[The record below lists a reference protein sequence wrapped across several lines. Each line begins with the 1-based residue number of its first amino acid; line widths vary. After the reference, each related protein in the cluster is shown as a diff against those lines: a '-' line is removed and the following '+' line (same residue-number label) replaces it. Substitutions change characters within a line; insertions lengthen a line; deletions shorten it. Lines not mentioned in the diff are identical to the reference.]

1 MAGVCVQSIWTAVR
15 TSEEVSTRRAG
26 LAQLRDGMTEGSPL
40 RVEAQQQTEKER
52 ANIARAAPTVPGF
65 SFESPIGDAQNTDFR
80 RCQKINSLFFGRHSS
95 SADANRQ
102 IYLGDFEL

>member
-40 RVEAQQQTEKER
+40 RVEAQQQMEKER

-65 SFESPIGDAQNTDFR
+65 SFENPICDAQNMISDDVRKLTHF
-80 RCQKINSLFFGRHSS
+80 SS
-95 SADANRQ
+95 VDIPLVLMRKSPNLPR
-102 IYLGDFEL
+102 

>member
-40 RVEAQQQTEKER
+40 RVEAQQQMEKER

-65 SFESPIGDAQNTDFR
+65 GFIGKTTVRDPKNGLAGFQPRSRIVLLT
-80 RCQKINSLFFGRHSS
+80 SLK
-95 SADANRQ
+95 
-102 IYLGDFEL
+102 